1 MPFPNDQIWRHV
13 MNYRSHLSI
22 RISTHT
28 KSIWTSRFREMLH
41 SSSRG
46 RPTLQHP
53 ALSLLLDGV
62 LRLWAEASGSGPI
75 SSPPPGPQGASLT
88 RQHLRRRGQRRR
100 AALRTAGPG
109 GRMLPGLSFN
119 GPPNVQDAGRRRAVC
134 GCKTEATRCGDQVWK
149 WLNLL

>member
-1 MPFPNDQIWRHV
+1 MQFPNGQILRHV
-13 MNYRSHLSI
+13 MNCRSHLSV

-28 KSIWTSRFREMLH
+28 KSILTSRFREMLY
-41 SSSRG
+41 SSSGG
-46 RPTLQHP
+46 RQTLQHP

-75 SSPPPGPQGASLT
+75 SSPPPEPQGASLT
-88 RQHLRRRGQRRR
+88 RQRLRCRGQRRR
-100 AALRTAGPG
+100 AALRTAGPC

-119 GPPNVQDAGRRRAVC
+119 GPPNVQDAGWRRAVC
-134 GCKTEATRCGDQVWK
+134 GCKTEAPRCGDKVWK